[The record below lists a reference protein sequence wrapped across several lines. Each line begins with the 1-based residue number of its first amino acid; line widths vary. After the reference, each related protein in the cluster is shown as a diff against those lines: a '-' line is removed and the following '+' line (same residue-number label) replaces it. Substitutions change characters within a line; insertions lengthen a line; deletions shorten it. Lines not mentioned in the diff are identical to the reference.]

1 MSDFGSKSLP
11 EITCY
16 CTRFGAASPGLRSG
30 SLAGLVTGRAWPEPL
45 LLGASGGTGA
55 VDRGGRGLGLT
66 LGDPWT
72 SGQSL
77 GAPGGR
83 AGPLGG
89 QKGLWRHL
97 LEAGLHGSLWGA
109 RPKGH
114 IKSPLDGTGVDTG
127 GRGWPGWTEGLSNVG
142 RVDGAGPGSRGRA
155 WEAGLY
161 RQCTGAWASGWGEKS
176 WRPCLEAETGRL
188 QGGLTPGRRGPS
200 GRPDGPGGEAS

>member
-55 VDRGGRGLGLT
+55 VDRGGRGLGLA

-72 SGQSL
+72 SGQRL

-83 AGPLGG
+83 AGPPGG

-127 GRGWPGWTEGLSNVG
+127 GRGWPGWTEGLSTVG
-142 RVDGAGPGSRGRA
+142 RGGRGWA
-155 WEAGLY
+155 WEPWTGVGGWTLQTVHRSLGLRLGGRKAGALAW
-161 RQCTGAWASGWGEKS
+161 RQ
-176 WRPCLEAETGRL
+176 RL
-188 QGGLTPGRRGPS
+188 GGCRGN
-200 GRPDGPGGEAS
+200 

>member
-55 VDRGGRGLGLT
+55 VDRGGRGLGLA

-77 GAPGGR
+77 GAPGVR
-83 AGPLGG
+83 AGPPGG

-142 RVDGAGPGSRGRA
+142 RGGRGWAREPWTGVGGWTLQTVHRSLGLRLGGEKLAPLPGGRDWAAAGGTDTGPPGS
-155 WEAGLY
+155 L
-161 RQCTGAWASGWGEKS
+161 
-176 WRPCLEAETGRL
+176 RPA
-188 QGGLTPGRRGPS
+188 
-200 GRPDGPGGEAS
+200 

>member
-1 MSDFGSKSLP
+1 M
-11 EITCY
+11 
-16 CTRFGAASPGLRSG
+16 
-30 SLAGLVTGRAWPEPL
+30 
-45 LLGASGGTGA
+45 
-55 VDRGGRGLGLT
+55 DRGGRGLGLA

-83 AGPLGG
+83 AGPPGG

-127 GRGWPGWTEGLSNVG
+127 GAGMARVDRGPVQRGEGWTGLG
-142 RVDGAGPGSRGRA
+142 LGAVDGRGRLDFTDSAQEPGPQAGGRKAGALA
-155 WEAGLY
+155 W
-161 RQCTGAWASGWGEKS
+161 RQ
-176 WRPCLEAETGRL
+176 RL
-188 QGGLTPGRRGPS
+188 GGCRGN
-200 GRPDGPGGEAS
+200 